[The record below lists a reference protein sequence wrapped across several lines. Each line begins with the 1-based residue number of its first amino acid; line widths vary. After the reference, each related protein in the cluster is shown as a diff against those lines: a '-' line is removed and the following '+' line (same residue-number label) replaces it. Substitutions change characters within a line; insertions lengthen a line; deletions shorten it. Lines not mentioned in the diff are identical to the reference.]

1 MSDRQILRLVFSLIL
16 LGMLAVTGWASL
28 QQPVWAWGGLTGPDA
43 AWTWATLA
51 DAYAGFLT
59 FYAWVFLR
67 ERSVLARI
75 GWLAAI
81 LLLGNIAMSTY
92 MLIALNRLSDDAP
105 LSDLFSR
112 SRP

>member
-1 MSDRQILRLVFSLIL
+1 MSDRQILRLVFSSIL

-28 QQPVWAWGGLTGPDA
+28 QQPV
-43 AWTWATLA
+43 WTWATLA

-67 ERSVLARI
+67 EHRVLARI

-92 MLIALNRLSDDAP
+92 MLIALNRLSDDDP